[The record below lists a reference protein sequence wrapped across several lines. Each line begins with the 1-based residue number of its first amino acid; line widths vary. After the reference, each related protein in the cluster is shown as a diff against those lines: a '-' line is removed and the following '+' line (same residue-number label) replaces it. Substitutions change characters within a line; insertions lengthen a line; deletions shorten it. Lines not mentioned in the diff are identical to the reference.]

1 MKFHSSIFANCRIT
15 LYKLMDGVG
24 SFANSVVLS
33 IFDVTVALAICGSN
47 GR

>member
-1 MKFHSSIFANCRIT
+1 MKFQILLFANCRIT

-33 IFDVTVALAICGSN
+33 IFEVTVALAICGSN

>member
-1 MKFHSSIFANCRIT
+1 MKFQILLFANCRIT

-24 SFANSVVLS
+24 SFANSVS
-33 IFDVTVALAICGSN
+33 IFDVSVALAICGSN